1 MAIELINI
9 GRIANDGTGDDLRE
23 AFIKVNRSLEDL
35 DLRIDDK
42 TEGLNLGT
50 GAGIFKIRNGYDL
63 EFRSIIGGDSV
74 NVTENTNSITIA
86 VDSTLADRNII
97 ANTGAMTVPARQALR
112 VVGEQGI
119 TTTVDQN
126 SNAVKISGNASLA
139 SDTNP
144 SLNATLN
151 ANQNDIVNVDLMTAA
166 NVQSLVHGIDI
177 RDHNGFFN
185 DFDFGE
191 PKGTGINSFLDYF
204 RYYIDIEFGTV
215 DAPTDLDLD
224 FGQFS

>member
-23 AFIKVNRSLEDL
+23 AFTKVNRSLEDL

-50 GAGIFKIRNGYDL
+50 GAGIFKQRNGYDL
-63 EFRSIIGGDSV
+63 EFRSIIGGDGISAV
-74 NVTENTNSITIA
+74 ENTNSITLNLDTTI
-86 VDSTLADRNII
+86 ADRDII

-112 VVGEQGI
+112 VIGEEGI
-119 TTTVDQN
+119 TTTVDQA
-126 SNAVKISGNASLA
+126 SNAVTISGNATLS
-139 SDTNP
+139 SDSNP
-144 SLNATLN
+144 TLNSTLN
-151 ANQNDIVNVDLMTAA
+151 ANQNDIVNVDLMTAQ
-166 NVQSLVHGIDI
+166 NIHSLVHNIDI

-191 PKGTGINSFLDYF
+191 PKGSGITSFLDYF

-215 DAPTDLDLD
+215 DSPADLNLD